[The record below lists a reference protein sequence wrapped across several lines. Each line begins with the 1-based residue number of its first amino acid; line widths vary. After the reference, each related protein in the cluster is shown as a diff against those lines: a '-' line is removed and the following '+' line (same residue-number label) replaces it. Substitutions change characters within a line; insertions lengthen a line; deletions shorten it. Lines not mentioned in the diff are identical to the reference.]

1 VWREKKMSDIEV
13 QDMMGKLPEGSCW
26 GSWSV
31 SDRACAKCV
40 IMAPCSDATK
50 KRQSGD
56 AGVGPIKPAPSK
68 EIVDDIPES
77 DPLEYML
84 KLLAGKYDQST
95 KKKDG
100 KTAHYFSEDGNI
112 VVSVAIGTTGIIK
125 VKSARSIGVVELESI
140 DKVEKVIDMLT

>member
-1 VWREKKMSDIEV
+1 MSDIEV

-56 AGVGPIKPAPSK
+56 AGVGPTRPAPSK
-68 EIVDDIPES
+68 DIVDDIPES

-84 KLLAGKYDQST
+84 ELLAGKYDQST
-95 KKKDG
+95 TTKDG
-100 KTAHYFSEDGNI
+100 IGTAHYFSENGKT
-112 VVSVAIGTTGIIK
+112 VMTVAIGPTGIVK
-125 VKSARSIGVVELESI
+125 VTSAKGGGVVGLDSI
-140 DKVEKVIDMLT
+140 DKVEKVLDRLE